1 MKIMKK
7 KLAVKFSSFIY
18 TKITWH
24 VMQMFLLSGE
34 YFSIEQMQFIA
45 VIVETKTADIF
56 VMKQIVIQH

>member
-1 MKIMKK
+1 
-7 KLAVKFSSFIY
+7 
-18 TKITWH
+18 
-24 VMQMFLLSGE
+24 MQMFLLSGE